1 MAGMIRKNM
10 FKDLDLDFTAHPVTG
25 DISQKTDEEAVKRS
39 VRNLI
44 LMTRYD
50 KPFRPE
56 IDSRVYRL
64 LFEPVSPLVAMA
76 IRSNI
81 MDIVSSYEPRARLND
96 VQVVF
101 DERKNSFD
109 VLVSFMMTNSRTT
122 SKVFVS
128 IERLR

>member
-1 MAGMIRKNM
+1 MAGIIRKNM

-81 MDIVSSYEPRARLND
+81 MDIISAYEPRAKMND